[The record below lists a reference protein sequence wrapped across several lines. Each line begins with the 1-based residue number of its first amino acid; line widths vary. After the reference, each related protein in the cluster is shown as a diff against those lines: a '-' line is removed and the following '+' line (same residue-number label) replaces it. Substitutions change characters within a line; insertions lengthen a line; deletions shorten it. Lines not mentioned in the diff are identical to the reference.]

1 MSAPIPRRRLLH
13 GVAAAALAGGH
24 PARAA
29 LAQVPEAEREAMAR
43 AAAAFVATLDEG
55 RRRRAAFPFADAE
68 RVNWHYVPRRR
79 EGLALRD
86 MAAPSRAAAQELMKA
101 ALSTAGYAKAANVIR
116 LEEVL
121 RQVESFG
128 FMTRD
133 PENYSVTVF
142 GAPEAAAP
150 WGWRLEGHHLS
161 LNFTVPPGRPVAV
174 TPAFFGANP
183 ALVGTGPHKG
193 LRTLKEEQDLGLA
206 LARSVDA
213 ALRPRMVIA
222 PSAPGDIVAGPG
234 RNESLRTPQGLPLA
248 DLSTDQRAQALRL
261 VEVYARNMRGDLGER
276 ELERAR
282 AAGVERLH
290 FAWAGAL
297 DAAQPHYYRL
307 HGPTLLIEYDN
318 TQNGANHIHSVW
330 RDPRGDFGADPL
342 AAHYRHHHHGSGGR
356 A

>member
-13 GVAAAALAGGH
+13 GGAAAAALAGAH
-24 PARAA
+24 PAW
-29 LAQVPEAEREAMAR
+29 AQVGQTEREAMAR
-43 AAAAFVATLDEG
+43 AARAFLATLDDG
-55 RRRRAAFPFADAE
+55 RRRRALFPFADAE
-68 RVNWHYVPRRR
+68 RMNWHYVPRRR
-79 EGLALRD
+79 EGLAFKD
-86 MAAPSRAAAQELMKA
+86 MTAPSRAAAHDLMKA
-101 ALSTAGYAKAANVIR
+101 ALSGAGYAKAANVIR

-128 FMTRD
+128 FMSRD

-142 GAPEAAAP
+142 GAPEGAAA

-161 LNFTVPPGRPVAV
+161 LNFTVAPGRPVAV
-174 TPAFFGANP
+174 TPAFIGANP
-183 ALVGTGPHKG
+183 ALVGSGPHKG
-193 LRTLKEEQDLGLA
+193 LRTLKDEQDLGLA

-222 PSAPGDIVAGPG
+222 ASAPGDVVAGPG
-234 RNESLRTPQGLPLA
+234 RNESLRTPQGVPLV
-248 DLSTDQRAQALRL
+248 DLSADQRAQALRL

-290 FAWAGAL
+290 FAWAGPL
-297 DAAQPHYYRL
+297 DPAQPHYYRL

-342 AAHYRHHHHGSGGR
+342 AAHYRHQHHGSGGR